1 MMFVEVL
8 EQDSM
13 LYSATPDGSSLAL
26 VLVWS
31 REEPER
37 IGEVITM
44 PRRARGSSFVIGRTA
59 ERGEDGATPLML
71 SRLRPFERQ
80 VTGPFRASRVSRRQL
95 TVKVED
101 ADTLYIENV
110 GRGLI
115 RVNGHQLDKATVRA
129 GDLIEAERRFIL
141 LCTHRPNSWPMHA
154 ASDDVFVY
162 GLSDEHGMVGES
174 PALWELRERV
184 EFVATRDGHVLIHGP
199 SGSGKELVAHAV
211 HTRSKRRGAE
221 IVSRNAAT
229 IPETLVDA
237 ELFGN
242 MKNYPNPGMPVRV
255 GLLGEADGSSLFLDE
270 IGELP
275 HAMQAHLLRVLDS
288 GEYQRLGEAR
298 PRRSDF
304 RLIAATN
311 RDPAALKHDFLARF
325 TLRVEVPGLGEH
337 REDIVLVAR
346 HLLRQ
351 IARSDVAMT
360 ERFFRGDEPR
370 LSPELV
376 YGLMWHPFT
385 THVRELNEVLW
396 RALATSPGQYL
407 QPPPGFQVRAPPE
420 PTTSRPYTDPNSL
433 SREEVMTALEECEG
447 VKERA
452 WRELGLRNRFQLNR
466 LLKKFEDLTET

>member
-1 MMFVEVL
+1 
-8 EQDSM
+8 M
-13 LYSATPDGSSLAL
+13 LYSLTPEGSSLVL

-37 IGEVITM
+37 LGEVITL
-44 PRRARGSSFVIGRTA
+44 PRRARGKSFVIGRTA
-59 ERGEDGATPLML
+59 ERGEDGSTPLML
-71 SRLRPFERQ
+71 SRLRPFDRH

-95 TVKVED
+95 TLRVED
-101 ADTLYIENV
+101 EDSIHVENV
-110 GRGLI
+110 GRGHL
-115 RVNGHQLDKATVRA
+115 RVNGHQLSKATVRA

-141 LCTHRPNSWPMHA
+141 LCTHRPNSWPQHDA
-154 ASDDVFVY
+154 IISSFPY
-162 GLSDEHGMVGES
+162 GLADTHGMVGES
-174 PALWELRERV
+174 PGLWELRERL

-211 HTRSKRRGAE
+211 HGRSGRSTAG

-298 PRRSDF
+298 TRRSDF

-311 RDPAALKHDFLARF
+311 RDPATLKHDFLARF
-325 TLRVEVPGLGEH
+325 TLRVAVPGLGAR

-346 HLLRQ
+346 HLLRR
-351 IARSDVAMT
+351 ISKSDEAMT

-376 YGLMWHPFT
+376 YGMLWHPFT
-385 THVRELNEVLW
+385 THVRELNEILW
-396 RALATSPGQYL
+396 RSLATSPGQYL
-407 QPPPGFQVRAPPE
+407 QPPPGFQVRAPPRPVVE
-420 PTTSRPYTDPNSL
+420 RPYTDPNTL
-433 SREEVMTALEECEG
+433 TRERVMTVLERCEG

-466 LLKKFEDLTET
+466 LLKKFSDMTET